1 MDETNKFLLKV
12 FLIGIVFII
21 VACVFKYFEFNKF
34 LVTIFN
40 TMGGSAIG
48 SCIGL
53 KLAEI
58 F

>member
-1 MDETNKFLLKV
+1 MDEANKFLLKV

-21 VACVFKYFEFNKF
+21 VACIFNYFEFNKF
-34 LVTIFN
+34 IVTTFI

-48 SCIGL
+48 ACIGS